1 MNEDYKQITPLDHFL
16 FGRRGLWLSIFG
28 LITVFMAFIAVT
40 QLRIDAG
47 FKKQLPLQHEY
58 MQTFVQ
64 YEEGFGGANRI
75 LVAVIDQRGDMF
87 NREFLTT
94 LEAISD
100 EVGRMENV
108 DQARVR
114 SIFTPNTRY
123 VDINEDGF
131 DGDNVWPSRTPYTF
145 PTMASG
151 FDPSPEEMARIRS
164 NIVKA
169 GIVGRLVAKDFS
181 GAMVQAELISESA
194 APGGK
199 LDYQAVAG
207 KLEALRQ
214 KYENEHLKV
223 HIIGF
228 AKIVGD
234 ISDGAASV
242 IAFFGVAIVLA
253 LVLLFFYSGSFKMA
267 LVPVTC
273 ALIAVVWTLGGLV
286 LLGYTG
292 ITGGGIDPM
301 NILTPFLV
309 FAIAVSH
316 GVQMLSAW
324 RSELLFGGADAEG
337 TKSALVGAQ
346 GVDPLIA
353 AERAFNHLKV
363 PGSTALVTD
372 MIGFA
377 TILFIPIKIIQELA
391 ISATMGVGLA
401 IITTIVVMPLIL
413 SYTKPANVPQKREK
427 AIAGF
432 DRFDGF
438 WRTLSKLT
446 ARVPATIVIVIGLV
460 VGYLA
465 HEKGKTVMVGD
476 AQDGVAELHPDARYN
491 IDAAEIVQRFSLST
505 DIITVIAEVAP
516 QSCINYQ
523 PLEVID
529 RFSWHMRNV
538 EGVSQVISFP
548 GVAKMLFAGFS
559 EGNPAF
565 RSLPRDPQ
573 SMTAFQQQL
582 DTSAGLFNDECNAI
596 PVMMFLEDH
605 KAETIDRVVDA
616 VKKYRTENQAYTDP
630 VQFKVMID
638 ELTEKARAQ
647 GEEPKYAS
655 ANLRLATGNAGVMAA
670 TNEQVRASQR
680 PMMFFIYGAVILMCL
695 ITFRSIGAMFAVVLP
710 LVLVTELGNALM
722 VYLGIGLKTNT
733 LPVVALGV
741 GIGVDYAIYLY
752 SKLDEFM
759 KDGQS
764 LQESYFRALKSTGL
778 AVIVTALTLTLA
790 VGTWFFS
797 ALKFQ
802 ADMGLMLA
810 FMFLFN
816 MIGAILFLPALCRWL
831 VRPTEA

>member
-1 MNEDYKQITPLDHFL
+1 MSDDYKQITPLDHFL
-16 FGRRGLWLSIFG
+16 FGRRALWLTIFG
-28 LITVFMAFIAVT
+28 LLTVFMAVLAVT
-40 QLRIDAG
+40 QLKIDAG

-64 YEEGFGGANRI
+64 YETDFGGANRI

-131 DGDNVWPSRTPYTF
+131 DGDNVWPARTPYTF
-145 PTMASG
+145 PTLASG
-151 FDPSPEEMARIRS
+151 FDPSPEELARVKS

-181 GAMVQAELISESA
+181 GAMVQAELIAEEA
-194 APGGK
+194 AKGGK
-199 LDYQAVAG
+199 MDYQAVAAQ
-207 KLEALRQ
+207 LEALRQ
-214 KYENEHLKV
+214 KYETEHIKI

-234 ISDGAASV
+234 ISEGAASV

-253 LVLLFFYSGSFKMA
+253 LVLLFLYSGSFKMA
-267 LVPVTC
+267 LVPVAC
-273 ALIAVVWTLGGLV
+273 ALIAVIWTLGGLV
-286 LLGYTG
+286 LLGYAG

-316 GVQMLSAW
+316 GVQMLTAW
-324 RSELLFGGADAEG
+324 RSEVLFGGADAEG
-337 TKSALVGAQ
+337 TKAALIGSQ
-346 GVDPLIA
+346 GVDPLVA

-363 PGSTALVTD
+363 PGSVALVTD

-401 IITTIVVMPLIL
+401 IITTIIVMPLLL
-413 SYTKPANVPQKREK
+413 SYTKPAKVEQKRER

-432 DRFDGF
+432 ERFDPI
-438 WRTLSKLT
+438 WRALSLLT
-446 ARVPATIVIVIGLV
+446 RRVPATVIIVLGLV
-460 VGYLA
+460 IGYLA
-465 HEKGKTVMVGD
+465 HQKGTTVMIGD

-491 IDAAEIVQRFSLST
+491 LDAAQIVQRFSLST

-523 PLEVID
+523 PLELID
-529 RFSWHMRNV
+529 RFSWHLRNV

-559 EGNPAF
+559 EGNPRF

-582 DTSAGLFNDECNAI
+582 DTSAGLFNGDCSAI
-596 PVMMFLEDH
+596 PIMVFLEDH

-616 VKKYRTENQAYTDP
+616 VKKFRTDNQAYMEP
-630 VQFKVMID
+630 MKFRVMMD
-638 ELTEKARAQ
+638 ELTAKAQAQ
-647 GEEPKYAS
+647 GEDPLYHG
-655 ANLRLATGNAGVMAA
+655 ANLRLATGNVGVMAA
-670 TNEQVRASQR
+670 TNEQVTASQR
-680 PMMFFIYGAVILMCL
+680 PMMFFIYGAVIIMCL
-695 ITFRSIGAMFAVVLP
+695 LTFRHLGATFAVVLP

-722 VYLGIGLKTNT
+722 AHIGIGLKTNT

-752 SKLDEFM
+752 SKMDEFL
-759 KDGQS
+759 KDGHRLS
-764 LQESYFRALKSTGL
+764 EAYFRALKSTGL

-790 VGTWFFS
+790 VGTWVFS

-816 MIGAILFLPALCRWL
+816 MLGAILFLPALCRWL
-831 VRPTEA
+831 VRPSEA

>member
-1 MNEDYKQITPLDHFL
+1 MSEDYKQITPLDHFL

-28 LITVFMAFIAVT
+28 VVTVFMAVLAAT
-40 QLRIDAG
+40 QLKIDAG

-64 YEEGFGGANRI
+64 YETDFGGANRI

-131 DGDNVWPSRTPYTF
+131 DGDNVWPARTPYTF
-145 PTMASG
+145 PTLASG
-151 FDPSPEEMARIRS
+151 FDPSPEELARVKS

-181 GAMVQAELISESA
+181 GAMVQAELIAEEA
-194 APGGK
+194 AKGGK
-199 LDYQAVAG
+199 MDYQAVADQ
-207 KLEALRQ
+207 LEALRQ
-214 KYENEHLKV
+214 KYETEHIKV

-253 LVLLFFYSGSFKMA
+253 LVLLFLYSGSFKMA

-273 ALIAVVWTLGGLV
+273 ALIAVIWTLGGLV

-316 GVQMLSAW
+316 GVQMLTAW
-324 RSELLFGGADAEG
+324 RSEVLFGGADAEG
-337 TKSALVGAQ
+337 TKAGLMGAQ
-346 GVDPLIA
+346 GVDPLLA

-363 PGSTALVTD
+363 PGSVALVTD

-401 IITTIVVMPLIL
+401 IITTIIVMPLLL
-413 SYTKPANVPQKREK
+413 SYTKPANVAQKRER
-427 AIAGF
+427 AIAKF
-432 DRFDGF
+432 ERFDPI
-438 WRTLSKLT
+438 WRTLARLT
-446 ARVPATIVIVIGLV
+446 GRVPATVIIAVGLV
-460 VGYLA
+460 IGYLA
-465 HEKGKTVMVGD
+465 HQKGTTVMIGD

-491 IDAAEIVQRFSLST
+491 IDAAQIVQRFSLST

-523 PLEVID
+523 PLELID
-529 RFSWHMRNV
+529 RFSWHLRNI

-559 EGNPAF
+559 EGNPRF

-582 DTSAGLFNDECNAI
+582 DTSAGLFNGDCSAI
-596 PVMMFLEDH
+596 PVMVFLEDH

-616 VKKYRTENQAYTDP
+616 VKKFRAENQAYMEP
-630 VQFKVMID
+630 VKFRLMMD
-638 ELTEKARAQ
+638 ELTAKAQAQ
-647 GEEPKYAS
+647 GEDPLYHG
-655 ANLRLATGNAGVMAA
+655 ANLRLATGNVGVMAA

-680 PMMFFIYGAVILMCL
+680 PMMLFIYGAVVVMALL
-695 ITFRSIGAMFAVVLP
+695 TFRHFGATLAVVLP

-722 VYLGIGLKTNT
+722 AHIGIGLKTNT

-752 SKLDEFM
+752 SKMDEFM
-759 KDGQS
+759 KDGHRLS
-764 LQESYFRALKSTGL
+764 EAYFRALKSTGL

-790 VGTWFFS
+790 VGTWYFS

-816 MIGAILFLPALCRWL
+816 MLGAILFLPALCRWL